1 MYNNFKNLDS
11 NKQKLIVDVAMK
23 EFIDNGFDKAST
35 NKITQNANISK
46 GSLFNYF
53 NNKKGLYTY
62 LLNYSIEVVE
72 TFYNEIGHLETDLFK
87 KLEAAGIQKLK
98 TQQKY
103 PHVFDFLVSSLA
115 DESEEIKDMVSSQVT
130 ATQMKGMNI
139 LYENI
144 DESKFKSDINVQ
156 KAIEILTWTMFGF
169 ANKYIEQIGSFE
181 DVEHFGNAM
190 LNEWREYAEIL
201 KKSFY
206 KSF

>member
-1 MYNNFKNLDS
+1 MYNNFRNLDS

-23 EFIDNGFDKAST
+23 EFINNGFDKSST
-35 NKITQNANISK
+35 NQITKEANISK

-72 TFYNEIGHLETDLFK
+72 TFYNEIDYSETDLFK
-87 KLEAAGIQKLK
+87 KLETAGIQKLK
-98 TQQKY
+98 TQQKH

-115 DESEEIKDMVSSQVT
+115 DESKTIKDMVSTQVS
-130 ATQMKGMNI
+130 ATQMKGMDI

-144 DESKFKSDINVQ
+144 DYSNFKTDINIQ

-169 ANKYIEQIGSFE
+169 ADKYIEQVGSFE
-181 DVEHFGNAM
+181 DVEHFGNTM
-190 LNEWREYAEIL
+190 LNEWQEYAEIL

-206 KSF
+206 K

>member
-23 EFIDNGFDKAST
+23 EFIDNGFDKSST
-35 NKITQNANISK
+35 NQITKEANISK

-62 LLNYSIEVVE
+62 LIDYSIDVVE
-72 TFYNEIGHLETDLFK
+72 TFYNQIDHSETDLFK
-87 KLEAAGIQKLK
+87 KLEITGIEKIK
-98 TQQKY
+98 TQQKH

-115 DESEEIKDMVSSQVT
+115 DESETIKDMVSTKVQD
-130 ATQMKGMNI
+130 TQMKGMDI

-144 DESKFKSDINVQ
+144 DYSNFKTDINIQ

-169 ANKYIEQIGSFE
+169 ADKYIEQVGSFE
-181 DVEHFGNAM
+181 DVENFGNTM
-190 LNEWREYAEIL
+190 LNEWQEYAEIL

-206 KSF
+206 K